1 MSFETETDKSGS
13 VSIYLGLVAGKQV
26 LVKISTG
33 LKRLGKVR
41 IQRIYDPELDDYRIT
56 TQREADGKLIQT
68 ESRIVPHPTYPGYST
83 FAQPRLGEEGQEAL
97 RQQLTSANPHEAG
110 KFPELSFETETDKSG

>member
-13 VSIYLGLVAGKQV
+13 VSIYLGSVAGKQV

-41 IQRIYDPELDDYRIT
+41 IQRIYDSELGDYRIT

-68 ESRIVPHPTYPGYST
+68 ESRIVPHPDDPGYST
-83 FAQPRLGEEGQEAL
+83 LDQPRLGEEGLEAL
-97 RQQLTSANPHEAG
+97 RQQLDRESVV
-110 KFPELSFETETDKSG
+110 